1 MAWQAWY
8 TLAVVIAVVAVL
20 ASERVSAP
28 IAMMTAVAALVA
40 PGVITTTQA
49 LSGFSN
55 EAVITI
61 AALYVVAGA
70 VLATGALDS
79 ITSRLLSRKPAAT
92 DGPTLTELLRL
103 LVPVAAIS
111 SIIYNTPLTT
121 MVAPAVA
128 AWASRTRRPPSWYL
142 LSLSLAI

>member
-8 TLAVVIAVVAVL
+8 TLAVVIAVVVVL

-40 PGVITTTQA
+40 PGVITTSQA

-70 VLATGALDS
+70 VLATIFGVVQLWRSRRRAYRAFEVAVLLDLFLVQPFTLLDS
-79 ITSRLLSRKPAAT
+79 GFAGLTHVFIDLILLASLRYAAH
-92 DGPTLTELLRL
+92 EER
-103 LVPVAAIS
+103 
-111 SIIYNTPLTT
+111 
-121 MVAPAVA
+121 
-128 AWASRTRRPPSWYL
+128 
-142 LSLSLAI
+142 